1 MRTNLILIAFA
12 LATLGA
18 NAQRISEQEAM
29 ERALQYMN
37 NGKTSAQVARM
48 AAPVRGGSA
57 ELNPVPVGAESI
69 YAFNLK
75 GGGYIIASADSR
87 TLPVLGYSDSGS
99 IDWEQMP
106 ENMRAWLM
114 QYDEAIATLGD
125 RMDFKDGNRISNGT
139 PIRNG
144 IHTERAPVEP
154 LIKTHWAQRAPYNDQ
169 CPPYEGKETGLQG
182 KRCATGCV
190 ATAFAQ
196 VLNYHQWPK
205 ALPDGLPAYE
215 AVDDCS
221 DGNLTWYIDS
231 LPPVNFDW
239 DNMLDEYNVLNPD
252 TKKRQDVGSETE
264 RQAVATLM
272 RYCGQAVAMQY
283 GATDLGS
290 AAMTE
295 NCVYA
300 MKKYFG
306 YPAVTYLKRDKQF
319 SIDEWDEIIYNE
331 LYAGRPVMY
340 SGAMPGVGGH
350 TFVCDGYDGEGL
362 FHINWGWSG
371 DGDGYYSLSV
381 LYPDEH
387 FSANEE
393 NKLGFTYRQTAIIY
407 IDPNLEKQ
415 PAPQGHQPE
424 FFQSEIISVKGNEVM
439 FVYAYQGEPYTII
452 DNALGTIDENGRLTP
467 LFMVPDYDSILYRFN
482 SNTFIV
488 EIDSTMFQPG
498 DSITLYPMMRFR
510 KPDEEWQVVPPLY
523 SNIVVGR
530 TDDGLFFINTPDISM
545 GLKINGGAITKGT
558 GRVGEPCNLTVYISN
573 QTVKDYNYTIEL
585 LPYYFAQIHGND
597 TLYFDEGIYGKWMNN
612 NSYIKAWQDGE
623 NTFSF
628 TPEYTG
634 LVVFYYSIYLQDE
647 PFCYNVFTLTLD
659 NDTLVN
665 YGKYIEKRNNYV
677 IEANKCL
684 FTVEL
689 RDTTSTGVPDYVI
702 PSDSIV
708 LNMRYYYND
717 EIVRDTI
724 IKDEIREYLK
734 ALPENRGS
742 SFNCSMM
749 IDVSKPGYYTLESY
763 YGDLRN
769 GTIPSKLC
777 ETKCYL
783 RISDPTSTKPVHNDT
798 PPGSYHDLMGRRIT
812 DTPQQDG
819 LYINNGRKVLIKVSH

>member
-114 QYDEAIATLGD
+114 LYDEAIATLGD

-169 CPPYEGKETGLQG
+169 CPPYEGIESGLHG

-190 ATAFAQ
+190 ATAMAQ

-205 ALPDGLPAYE
+205 MLPDGLPAYE
-215 AVDDCS
+215 TIDDCS
-221 DGNLTWYIDS
+221 DNWNLTWYIDS
-231 LPPVNFDW
+231 LPPVIFDW
-239 DNMLDEYNVLNPD
+239 DNMLDEYNVLNAD
-252 TKKRQDVGSETE
+252 TKKTEVVGTE
-264 RQAVATLM
+264 VQQHAVATLM
-272 RYCGQAVAMQY
+272 RYCGQAVEMMY

-290 AAMTE
+290 AAITKD
-295 NCVYA
+295 CVYA
-300 MKKYFG
+300 MEKYFG
-306 YPAVTYLKRDKQF
+306 YPAVTYLQRDKQYG
-319 SIDEWDEIIYNE
+319 IDEWEEIIYNE
-331 LYAGRPVMY
+331 LNAGRPVMY
-340 SGAMPGVGGH
+340 TGQMPGNEGH

-371 DGDGYYSLSV
+371 EFDGYYSLSV
-381 LYPDEH
+381 LNPIESTD
-387 FSANEE
+387 ANEG
-393 NKLGFTYRQTAIIY
+393 NGLGFTYRESALIY
-407 IDPNLEKQ
+407 IAPNMEKQ
-415 PAPQGHQPE
+415 FTPQGHQPE
-424 FFQSEIISVKGNEVM
+424 FFQSEEINVDGNYV
-439 FVYAYQGEPYTII
+439 FLTHAYQGEPYTII
-452 DNALGTIDENGRLTP
+452 DYALGTIDENGRLSP
-467 LFMVPDYDSILYRFN
+467 LFMVHDSILYRSN
-482 SNTFIV
+482 SNQFIV

-510 KPDEEWQVVPPLY
+510 KPAEEWQIVPPLY

-530 TDDGLFFINTPDISM
+530 TDDGLFFINTPNISL
-545 GLKINGGAITKGT
+545 GLKIKGGTITKGT
-558 GRVGEPCNLTVYISN
+558 GRVGEPSNLTVYISN
-573 QTVKDYNYTIEL
+573 KTAKDYNYRIAII
-585 LPYYFAQIHGND
+585 PSYVAQIHGND
-597 TLYFDEGIYGKWMNN
+597 TIYSDHEIYGPFMEN

-628 TPEYTG
+628 IPEYTG
-634 LVVFYYSIYLQDE
+634 LVYIYYCIYIQDE
-647 PFCYNVFTLTLD
+647 LFCYNIFPLTLT
-659 NDTLVN
+659 NDTLLN
-665 YGKYIEKRNNYV
+665 YEKYIENRNDYV
-677 IEANKCL
+677 IESDKCL
-684 FTVEL
+684 YTVEL
-689 RDTTSTGVPDYVI
+689 CDTTDTGVPDYVI

-708 LNMRYYYND
+708 LNMRYFYND
-717 EIVRDTI
+717 ELIRDTI
-724 IKDEIREYLK
+724 IKDEIREFLA
-734 ALPENRGS
+734 ALPEHGGS

-763 YGDLRN
+763 LGDLIN
-769 GTIPSKLC
+769 GKIVTSACK
-777 ETKCYL
+777 TRCYF
-783 RISDPTSTKPVHNDT
+783 RISDPTSTKPVNNDT